1 MARDPTKLTK
11 IDART
16 FAALADGPLTTRWVA
31 VAIERHDITALRSLH
46 RLVLHGLATAEPGE
60 RKGFAKGS
68 PAFQW
73 TRVPGAVFPGVAP
86 RKKYALQLV
95 GQEDDD
101 APPVRIRRT
110 GNAPADVAQSVGL
123 AGLVQQMVGKP

>member
-73 TRVPGAVFPGVAP
+73 TRVPGAVFPGVMP
-86 RKKYALQLV
+86 RKNARV
-95 GQEDDD
+95 EDVVDD
-101 APPVRIRRT
+101 APGPGELPLQLRRP
-110 GNAPADVAQSVGL
+110 GQLPDWIAGRMGL
-123 AGLVQQMVGKP
+123 AGLVAQVTG